1 MNSTRVDLILG
12 KYLVG
17 DANIMC
23 MEILQQMND
32 NAESSRA
39 MAASRPPGSIIS
51 TIHECLTT
59 WSVSINWLEVSA
71 NLQYK
76 HHLHLK
82 PRECQDLWKYL
93 AYDHPPSVGTDLSAP
108 DLPVVEDQVAAD
120 SDVEDFNA
128 TAEFLAEKRTRTIH
142 KATESTADPSRSTV
156 QDGTTAPEDNPSTT
170 PASVGDPSELG
181 LFPSFDPSGFLHS
194 DAELDMSTYVPLHA
208 VAEQFMRRREPPLSL
223 PHKLPQQYH
232 PPIRMQQASAAG
244 AGAKPTT
251 PQSSSASSMVRAPPP
266 QPTPSTSPF
275 DIFKRMYTDRSG
287 LDDMSLNMLFEQSP
301 LEVRTRCHQLAAQ
314 DLERFQKECL
324 RQRLYHL
331 VKRRRKHMD
340 DSTSAVRYF
349 DPTLRQPRHSRRVN
363 FAERATA
370 DVPPFDMAAQFISVE
385 PFADVDEDDAQ
396 TDNQR
401 LEALVM
407 AENKRFNEALRQTP
421 SNVSLWIKYMAAQE
435 REGGAFVR
443 HKLKQRS
450 AVLDKQLAI
459 LQKAKAANPTSVE
472 LHAITWLMSLQVPE
486 ELTCRLE
493 QHLLT
498 APDSELLWLLL
509 IQQTQQQFSSF
520 SLPKMRN
527 LYARLIQTL
536 QLSTQP
542 DVSASLVLFY
552 TQLCSLEA
560 KAGYTERSVGL
571 MQALLE
577 FNLGMPRAFVLGS
590 NLDELKHEFQ
600 VFWEVDLPRFG
611 EAGHV
616 TWAAWHSAKE
626 AAAAA
631 PTTTPG
637 DHHLSY
643 ASDLL
648 PSMQKYMHTLQAR
661 VQHEV
666 VAMQPPVHFHLSCRH
681 HHQPSHVV
689 EGDASRS
696 SQAQDTRDEYVWSN
710 LHGYRI
716 PIQDAQDSAEYERI
730 LHELQSN
737 RPPKV
742 KNTVAKQ
749 ANMVADRDERMDAA
763 VVADDD
769 PHVQL
774 LQEETILHATQW
786 HPLHPR
792 DPTHASFIQAQP
804 DRVLLFDEIQPFLF
818 HVPVTWHR
826 DLLLSYLD
834 QVGVKSSAR
843 LSSQVLQWQY
853 QDDVFPWFND
863 MVTTCCQTFQNH
875 VPPTPGI
882 ERLALLQNVL
892 HDALAISPDTL
903 ADPSKATHVRHLLWQ
918 THQYDLLMEFE
929 TKLAMHISLP
939 DAPRALAKQLLA
951 AAPTDMM
958 LWDQYAIMEW
968 RLQNAKQV
976 VRICDRTVESLP
988 STSVEQHRF
997 LYLRF
1002 RAQMMAELPWT
1013 DRSVWCCVYLVAKAF
1028 SPEYSTACVL
1038 CQYHML
1044 CNRSVP
1050 EPVAKAC
1057 KKVEKAMTNEY
1068 AAMVPA
1074 AALRLVRFRLQAQ
1087 LDQALLTTSTPP
1099 SSSSSQ
1105 LPILPYVV
1113 YTHAL
1118 VLYAV
1123 EGLSS
1128 ATKCF
1133 RKWIDMAKS
1142 NCQQHSRTLAPD
1154 AWRRVME
1161 WLVAA
1166 YLDFLL
1172 RTGGGRQSPRQ
1183 WRHVTQLA
1191 MQLAPDHP
1199 VFVHL
1204 FVDAEQN
1211 NTMSQQVRRQVQ
1223 AAVASSRLHFDAAS
1237 PMVYLMGLMGEVH
1250 RLKTA
1255 NELDLR
1261 ESCCALHEWGP
1272 VAIGRIR
1279 RLFEDAVDDTSALL
1293 WRLYLRFEVHA
1304 GQVQAAIKVFYRGIH
1319 KCPWSKALYL
1329 DSVRILRPYLSD
1341 QHMADIVGLVVT
1353 KELYLR
1359 YEGGE

>member
-39 MAASRPPGSIIS
+39 MAA
-51 TIHECLTT
+51 
-59 WSVSINWLEVSA
+59 
-71 NLQYK
+71 
-76 HHLHLK
+76 
-82 PRECQDLWKYL
+82 ECQDLWKYL

-128 TAEFLAEKRTRTIH
+128 TAEFLAEKRTRT
-142 KATESTADPSRSTV
+142 TADPSRSTV

-232 PPIRMQQASAAG
+232 QPIRMQQASAAG

-251 PQSSSASSMVRAPPP
+251 PQSSSASSMVRTPPP

-287 LDDMSLNMLFEQSP
+287 LDDMSLNMLFERSP

-324 RQRLYHL
+324 RQRLDDDHAVPAASREVVTARTEKTKPDVTTRKPHPPPKQNAVFEIDRGGDKNNLFYGTLADKDIPRYHL

-370 DVPPFDMAAQFISVE
+370 AVPPFDVAAPFISVE
-385 PFADVDEDDAQ
+385 PFADVEEDDAQ

-472 LHAITWLMSLQVPE
+472 LHAITWLMCLQVPE
-486 ELTCRLE
+486 ELASRLE

-560 KAGYTERSVGL
+560 KAGYTERS
-571 MQALLE
+571 
-577 FNLGMPRAFVLGS
+577 
-590 NLDELKHEFQ
+590 
-600 VFWEVDLPRFG
+600 
-611 EAGHV
+611 
-616 TWAAWHSAKE
+616 AKE
-626 AAAAA
+626 AATAA
-631 PTTTPG
+631 PTATPG

-648 PSMQKYMHTLQAR
+648 PPMQKYMHTLHAR

-666 VAMQPPVHFHLSCRH
+666 VAMQPPVHLNNHLSCRH

-774 LQEETILHATQW
+774 LQEETIRHATQW

-792 DPTHASFIQAQP
+792 DPTHASLCVHFIQAQP
-804 DRVLLFDEIQPFLF
+804 DRVLLYDEIQPFLF

-882 ERLALLQNVL
+882 DRLALLQNVL

-903 ADPSKATHVRHLLWQ
+903 ADPSKVTHVRHLLWQ

-929 TKLAMHISLP
+929 TKLAMHINLP
-939 DAPRALAKQLLA
+939 DVPRALAKQLLA

-958 LWDQYAIMEW
+958 LWEQYAIMEW

-1013 DRSVWCCVYLVAKAF
+1013 DRSVWCCVYIVAKAF
-1028 SPEYSTACVL
+1028 FPEYSTACVF
-1038 CQYHML
+1038 CQYHIL

-1057 KKVEKAMTNEY
+1057 KKVEKAKTNEY
-1068 AAMVPA
+1068 AAMVSA

-1087 LDQALLTTSTPP
+1087 LDQALLTTSTPSS

-1172 RTGGGRQSPRQ
+1172 RMGGSRQSPRQ

-1255 NELDLR
+1255 NELDVR

-1341 QHMADIVGLVVT
+1341 QHMTEIVGLVVT